1 MGHGNPLCFVYVLTC
16 ENFSLRLLTKQITRQ
31 GPTPVGPVTFSSSS
45 FRPSEELTKL
55 TMAYATTQGIVLCVL
70 LFGELAAAAEKGG
83 CCPSTVHTV
92 ASPGSPRPRR
102 PRVFFAARGDLHLHA
117 ELDVG
122 RPREAG
128 QQAERS
134 VNGLIWVVE

>member
-102 PRVFFAARGDLHLHA
+102 PRVFL
-117 ELDVG
+117 
-122 RPREAG
+122 PREEIFISTQNLTSDVQEKRVSKQSEASMASSG
-128 QQAERS
+128 
-134 VNGLIWVVE
+134 